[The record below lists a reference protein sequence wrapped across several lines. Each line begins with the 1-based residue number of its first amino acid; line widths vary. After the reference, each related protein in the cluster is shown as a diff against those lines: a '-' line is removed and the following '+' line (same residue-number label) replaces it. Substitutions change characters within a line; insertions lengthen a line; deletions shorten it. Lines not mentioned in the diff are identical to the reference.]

1 MTSNQSAVVFFA
13 GLLLTFGAVGGIEHS
28 LDTADFAASWL
39 LAVIGLAVMY
49 LGAEGLGRSDRWD

>member
-13 GLLLTFGAVGGIEHS
+13 GLILTFGAVGGLENS
-28 LDTADFAASWL
+28 LDTAELAGSVL
-39 LAVIGLAVMY
+39 LAVIGLAAMY